1 MTIITD
7 SVLPL
12 LNQHLDNIARLL
24 DIPEDVM
31 EEATARYEAVASWLG
46 EEDSPL
52 AKYSP
57 ELYPQGSFR
66 LGTPIRPLTATDE
79 FDIDLVCRLRL
90 AKESTTQKD
99 LKNVVG
105 DRLKAD
111 AELKKI
117 LEERR
122 RCWQLHYP
130 GRFHLDVLPAIPDAD
145 WPGDSILLTDT
156 DLVRW
161 QHSNPIG
168 YANWFYDRMRTEV
181 VQLRESLAKAAS
193 ASVEEIPEWRVR
205 TPLQRAV
212 QLLKRHR
219 NLRFEADADNCPASI
234 IITTLAARA
243 YSHESDTFTAVLNIV
258 RAMPRHIENR
268 NGVWWVANPVHP
280 EENFAD
286 KWNEKP
292 ARRDAFRRWLDAVE
306 ADLSAMRQDKGAK
319 AADIAT
325 RRFGI
330 GTGSLQALQPLSD
343 VPTLADSSH
352 AASVPWPISANRSC
366 SVSTW
371 AYTARFKGKRLWQL
385 RPKGVP
391 KHVWLRFEAATNV
404 AQPYEI
410 HWQVV
415 NTGLEAAAR
424 QQLRGDFSNNQRGAV
439 HWETTAYAGTH
450 WVEAFIVK
458 DGVCV
463 ARSGRTLVKV
473 WR

>member
-7 SVLPL
+7 PSL
-12 LNQHLDNIARLL
+12 LLLTQHLDDVARLL

-31 EEATARYEAVASWLG
+31 EEATARYEAVATWLG
-46 EEDSPL
+46 DEDSPL
-52 AKYSP
+52 ARYAP

-66 LGTPIRPLTATDE
+66 LGTPIRPLAASDE
-79 FDIDLVCRLRL
+79 FDIDLVCRLRI

-99 LKNVVG
+99 LKDLVG

-111 AELKKI
+111 AELKSI
-117 LEERR
+117 IEERR

-130 GRFHLDVLPAIPDAD
+130 GRFHLDVLPAIPNAD
-145 WPGDSILLTDT
+145 MPGDSILLTDT
-156 DLVRW
+156 DLARW

-168 YANWFYDRMRTEV
+168 YADWFYDRMRTEV

-205 TPLQRAV
+205 TPLQRAI

-219 NLRFEADADNCPASI
+219 NLRFAGDADDCPASI

-243 YSHESDTFTAVLNIV
+243 YNHETDTFTALLNIA
-258 RAMPRHIENR
+258 RAVPRFIENR
-268 NGVWWVANPVHP
+268 DGAWWVANPVHP
-280 EENFAD
+280 AENFAD

-292 ARRDAFRRWLDAVE
+292 ARREAFLRWLTAVE
-306 ADLSAMRQDKGAK
+306 ADLDAMRQANGAR

-330 GTGSLQALQPLSD
+330 GDGNLQALKPLSA
-343 VPTLADSSH
+343 VPALADSSH
-352 AASVPWPISANRSC
+352 AAGVPWPLSTTRSC
-366 SVSTW
+366 SVNAWVYS
-371 AYTARFKGKRLWQL
+371 ARKNGKRLWQL
-385 RPKGVP
+385 RPKGAP
-391 KHVWLRFEAATNV
+391 KHVWLRFAASTNV
-404 AQPYEI
+404 AEPYQVY
-410 HWQVV
+410 WQVV
-415 NTGLEAAAR
+415 NTGQEAAMHN
-424 QQLRGDFSNNQRGAV
+424 QLRGGFDEHQRGVV
-439 HWETTAYAGTH
+439 HWESTAYAGTH
-450 WVEAFIVK
+450 WVEAFVVK

-463 ARSGRTLVKV
+463 ARSSRTLVKV